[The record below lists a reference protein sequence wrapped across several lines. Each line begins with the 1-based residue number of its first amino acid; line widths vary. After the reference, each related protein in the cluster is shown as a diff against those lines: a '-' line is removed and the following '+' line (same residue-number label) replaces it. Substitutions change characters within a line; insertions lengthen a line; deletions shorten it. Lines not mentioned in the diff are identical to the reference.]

1 MNVEDTSYKLGNTKK
16 MREKLLDVIPEIK
29 EIKDQDLRKSVL
41 DVWDEAMAH
50 RNWTI
55 EALLSIPFT
64 LLKENVKI
72 TFLEHVRT
80 VCRMCLAIDDV
91 LTEAYGARKTPVNR
105 DYLAAGA
112 LIADVGKLYEY
123 EKKDGKIVK
132 SRHGK
137 YLRHPFTGVALGFK
151 HNLPDEVLHIAAMHS
166 REGDGFKRSPEA
178 IIFHHSD
185 FIDFDLID

>member
-1 MNVEDTSYKLGNTKK
+1 
-16 MREKLLDVIPEIK
+16 MRDKLLRVIPEIK
-29 EIKDQDLRKSVL
+29 NIQDSELRKKVL
-41 DVWDEAMAH
+41 DVWEEAMAH

-55 EALLSIPFT
+55 DELLSIPFT

-80 VCRMCLAIDDV
+80 VCRMCLAIDSV
-91 LTEAYGARKTPVNR
+91 LTEAYGDRKTPVNR
-105 DYLAAGA
+105 DYLVAGA

-123 EKKDGKIVK
+123 EKKDGKIIK
-132 SRHGK
+132 SKHGR

-151 HNLPDEVLHIAAMHS
+151 HELPEEVLHIAAVHS
-166 REGDGFKRSPEA
+166 KEGEGFKRSPEA

-185 FIDFDLID
+185 FIDFDLIE